1 MQLFKYQSTEE
12 MKNTLKTINLR
23 RWLFQSSS
31 RETKDSKREVRYFNV
46 PNLIPDQNSSEISDW
61 IDSKD
66 LANILNVYS
75 LSMPNEKE

>member
-1 MQLFKYQSTEE
+1 MQLFKYQSTGEI
-12 MKNTLKTINLR
+12 KNTLKIINLR

-31 RETKDSKREVRYFNV
+31 RETKNSKRDVRYFNV
-46 PNLIPDQNSSEISDW
+46 PNLIPDQNNSELSDW

-66 LANILNVYS
+66 LADILNVHS